1 MADEISPKQDTR
13 LLVRGLLPFLQ
24 VDAGKQHF
32 IFDSVHSDSEIVF
45 HNTFAPQQATTES
58 DAIPAT
64 AQFVMAHA
72 NEHSI
77 SFCATSEPTSPAT
90 PTLSI
95 EHQFPATDTT
105 TDTTIIKRIPVM
117 TLETAE
123 TSQQTEFVVQNAT
136 TELVSEE
143 TDATEDTEDT
153 TITYTKTT
161 NGQIRMFGSCD
172 LNYNNITSL
181 ASPSADFDAANKK
194 YVDTSLNNSL
204 DAIKTEILASITQA
218 NTNME
223 HIKIGIASTDINT
236 FTNIASPCPI
246 NPTYFS
252 NAPTTTET
260 FVITKNGGQNSL
272 PDYGIVTCDTT
283 TNTITFAQYSF
294 PNLEQLG
301 RSALT
306 IASYSY
312 IVFPIPHLNKI
323 GVLATIN
330 NTSNV
335 CEIWFAKGEI
345 GASLSE
351 SDWIDITSIWTPRS
365 FGTFFWNA
373 TVAPNGK
380 LFATT
385 TEGFCT
391 LTPANATEDYL
402 LTGFPYS
409 TVTKQAVDFSSSTRQ
424 LLTDTT
430 GTVIYSWDNVK
441 DLATNNKYPVV
452 DEAMQVFSDK
462 IIACKLGEAMLL
474 TPGTIR
480 YPISVASLDYD
491 QDYGETQTKWGTFY
505 LPDGRIAKLYRMQTG
520 IAAGSSTSV
529 FDFLTAA
536 TSSDDGASWR
546 ISPYGK
552 QITSTQND
560 ILDDSQNKICFVGT
574 GRKCV
579 LVCYCDSSKN
589 SYLWVMFS

>member
-1 MADEISPKQDTR
+1 MADEISPKHDTR

-45 HNTFAPQQATTES
+45 HNTFSPQQATIDS

-136 TELVSEE
+136 TELVSED

-181 ASPSADFDAANKK
+181 APPSADFDATNKK

-204 DAIKTEILASITQA
+204 NAIKAEILASIPQA
-218 NTNME
+218 NTHME
-223 HIKIGIASTDINT
+223 HIKIGIASTDIET

-246 NPTYFS
+246 NPTYFT

-272 PDYGIVTCDTT
+272 PQYGIVTCDTT

-294 PNLEQLG
+294 PTLEQLG
-301 RSALT
+301 RSGMT
-306 IASYSY
+306 IASYSH
-312 IVFPIPHLNKI
+312 IVFPIPHLNQI

-330 NTSNV
+330 NTSNGHEV
-335 CEIWFAKGEI
+335 WFAKGEI
-345 GASLSE
+345 GASLSG
-351 SDWIDITSIWTPRS
+351 SDWINITSIWTPQN
-365 FGTFFWNA
+365 FGTFFSHA

-409 TVTKQAVDFSSSTRQ
+409 AVTKQSATDLTRQ

-430 GTVIYSWDNVK
+430 GTVIFSWDKVR
-441 DLATNNKYPVV
+441 DLATNNMYPVL
-452 DEAMQVFSDK
+452 DDAMQVFSDK

-480 YPISVASLDYD
+480 YPISVSSLDYD
-491 QDYGETQTKWGTFY
+491 QRYGETQSNWGTFY
-505 LPDGRIAKLYRMQTG
+505 LPDGRIAKLFRMATG
-520 IAAGSSTSV
+520 IAADSSTSSY
-529 FDFLTAA
+529 DFLTAA

-552 QITSTQND
+552 QITSTQNTL
-560 ILDDSQNKICFVGT
+560 LDDDPEICFVGT

-579 LVCYCDSSKN
+579 LVCYFDSSEN